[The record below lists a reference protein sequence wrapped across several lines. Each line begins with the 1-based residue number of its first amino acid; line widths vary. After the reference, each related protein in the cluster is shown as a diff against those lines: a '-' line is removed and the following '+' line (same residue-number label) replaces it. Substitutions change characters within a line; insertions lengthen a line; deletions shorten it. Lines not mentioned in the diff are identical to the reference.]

1 MMWCY
6 WYATGNV
13 VQW

>member
-13 VQW
+13 AQW